1 MSSPYSAQLLVSL
14 LIYHISTM
22 IVAPIKVWFA
32 GGELELRRIRN
43 HACAKCQESSV
54 PCSYTMQLCEGE
66 ISSQL
71 ALGSLSWNLVWH
83 EFGFGDEDIYG
94 PKQSHSWRS
103 VVGKN

>member
-1 MSSPYSAQLLVSL
+1 MVRDELTIFSSVACLSINISYQYYDSSTYKSLVCRWR
-14 LIYHISTM
+14 
-22 IVAPIKVWFA
+22 V
-32 GGELELRRIRN
+32 RRIRN

-83 EFGFGDEDIYG
+83 EFGFSDEDIYG
-94 PKQSHSWRS
+94 PKQSHS
-103 VVGKN
+103 